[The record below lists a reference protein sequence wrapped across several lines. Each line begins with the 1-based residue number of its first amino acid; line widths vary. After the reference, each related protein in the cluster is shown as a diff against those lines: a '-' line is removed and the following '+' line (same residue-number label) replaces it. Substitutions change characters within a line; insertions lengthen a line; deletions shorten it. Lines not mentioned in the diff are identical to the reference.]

1 VLLQLTRYTQRAGEF
16 KALVYRST
24 NVNNTLLG
32 CLPPEVTF
40 QRVAME
46 DTSPRK
52 SFPLGS
58 QTLNLD
64 DECAAKCECFV
75 EVRDQLVV
83 GMHSWEF

>member
-1 VLLQLTRYTQRAGEF
+1 
-16 KALVYRST
+16 
-24 NVNNTLLG
+24 
-32 CLPPEVTF
+32 
-40 QRVAME
+40 ME